1 MQQKF
6 EATLAKVPMR
16 QIYSA
21 RLERDEAAD
30 YVREAQVWFWRFRP
44 EYRAEVER
52 RQPELDRAQ
61 ARLDELEAE
70 RDAIMVEAR
79 QVVGIWSE
87 VRGVRVLVIGVGSEV
102 LGGPSA
108 LGCLQVLPCHSVV
121 ATRARLRCRCV
132 CTAHVAHLP

>member
-44 EYRAEVER
+44 EYSAEVER

-87 VRGVRVLVIGVGSEV
+87 VRGVPVLVLGRIRGVA
-102 LGGPSA
+102 PS
-108 LGCLQVLPCHSVV
+108 
-121 ATRARLRCRCV
+121 TKY
-132 CTAHVAHLP
+132 HVARWWFRVRVCGTDVRYALPMSPTNRD